1 MVEYLELSVAELL
14 LDEDNPR
21 LGSVA
26 SQSEALEE
34 IIRLSDSHFRNMMLS
49 IKENGLDPG
58 DSLYIVAAET
68 GEDFIVL
75 EGNRRL
81 SAMMV
86 LNNPDLLSNT
96 DISDTTKKSLL
107 RASKG
112 FNIGDVE
119 PIRCVLFLT
128 REKTPMIGFFA
139 DIRERLTAKDVLRGG
154 H

>member
-68 GEDFIVL
+68 GEDFICL
-75 EGNRRL
+75 
-81 SAMMV
+81 APKFWAI
-86 LNNPDLLSNT
+86 PD
-96 DISDTTKKSLL
+96 
-107 RASKG
+107 
-112 FNIGDVE
+112 
-119 PIRCVLFLT
+119 
-128 REKTPMIGFFA
+128 
-139 DIRERLTAKDVLRGG
+139 
-154 H
+154 